1 MTMFEADSFVNH
13 LDDWH
18 FRFRV
23 DAHRMVFGIGDNW
36 AHDAQGRSTDNIR
49 EDTATEGAREEA
61 ATEGAREGAATE
73 GAREDTATEG
83 AREDIATEGA
93 AIEKGRNVLKYEFK
107 KYFSMTHSN
116 KNYNRKFSM

>member
-73 GAREDTATEG
+73 GARED
-83 AREDIATEGA
+83 IATEGA
-93 AIEKGRNVLKYEFK
+93 ATEKGRNVLKYEFK